1 MWALIW
7 DKTEDFVLQGKGQRA
22 GWELSSHWKST
33 GVETQCKFEPFEFGI
48 TSSIQN
54 PKTLNKS
61 QDQWGKGKKGKTYPI
76 LTVNSTN
83 FVKENLLVLICPIRN
98 KMCFKIKKNHMFL
111 VLLSQKIDT
120 SVLSL
125 WLQTAYLLL
134 ETKQGIKFSP
144 NTLGFKNIHS
154 RTKATRDRTSNS
166 SDHYT

>member
-98 KMCFKIKKNHMFL
+98 KMCFKIKKSHVFGIIVSENWYFSL
-111 VLLSQKIDT
+111 VT
-120 SVLSL
+120 VATNSVSASGNKARNQIL
-125 WLQTAYLLL
+125 
-134 ETKQGIKFSP
+134 TKYIR
-144 NTLGFKNIHS
+144 I
-154 RTKATRDRTSNS
+154 
-166 SDHYT
+166 